1 MLIGFGVGV
10 EVGGC
15 LTDLYDGG
23 ISFFSVGVGGRGLYT
38 SKYCWCRFSYGY
50 LA

>member
-15 LTDLYDGG
+15 LTDLYDGLH
-23 ISFFSVGVGGRGLYT
+23 FLVFVGGWGKRSLY
-38 SKYCWCRFSYGY
+38 K
-50 LA
+50 

>member
-15 LTDLYDGG
+15 LTDLYDGRHFL
-23 ISFFSVGVGGRGLYT
+23 FFCGGLGEEV
-38 SKYCWCRFSYGY
+38 SI
-50 LA
+50 